1 MSNMTKKSV
10 LKAVAA
16 IGKKSAEI
24 GCNSASINATTANK
38 LSDSKK
44 ISSLGATYTI
54 PYTTY
59 RGTGSIS
66 YIHAT
71 SSYYGSNVSGYWYA

>member
-24 GCNSASINATTANK
+24 GCNSASIFGYHQPKEPANLKALFDANK
-38 LSDSKK
+38 KNNYK
-44 ISSLGATYTI
+44 Y
-54 PYTTY
+54 
-59 RGTGSIS
+59 
-66 YIHAT
+66 
-71 SSYYGSNVSGYWYA
+71 